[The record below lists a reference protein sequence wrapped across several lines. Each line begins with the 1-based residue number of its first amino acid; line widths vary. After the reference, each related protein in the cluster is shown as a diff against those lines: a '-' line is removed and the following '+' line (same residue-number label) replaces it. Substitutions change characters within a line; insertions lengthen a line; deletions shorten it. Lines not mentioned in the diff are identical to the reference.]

1 MENQDINLLEMQKA
15 IFIYNAVKSGWIV
28 KMLNNGKFEFKKD
41 LSEVKKEVYLEDYLK
56 KFILYNLNIDNI
68 KVKNQDN

>member
-1 MENQDINLLEMQKA
+1 MELHDINLLECQKA
-15 IFIYNAVKSGWIV
+15 VFIYNAVNSGWTV
-28 KMLNNGKFEFKKD
+28 KMLNNGKYEFEKE

-68 KVKNQDN
+68 KVKNQE

>member
-1 MENQDINLLEMQKA
+1 
-15 IFIYNAVKSGWIV
+15 
-28 KMLNNGKFEFKKD
+28 MLNNGKFEFKKD